1 MSNSIKKRVER
12 LSARSEEWGD
22 VLALIRAKKRYSELT
37 DEQKERYCR
46 YYHGMDRAIIEE
58 IEEMVIGKPLDFV
71 LEKKP
76 PKMSPEDEREHIA
89 KVAVE
94 IEEYM
99 NTRRMKANE
108 NEGRKLG
115 RF

>member
-1 MSNSIKKRVER
+1 
-12 LSARSEEWGD
+12 
-22 VLALIRAKKRYSELT
+22 
-37 DEQKERYCR
+37 
-46 YYHGMDRAIIEE
+46 
-58 IEEMVIGKPLDFV
+58 MVTGKPLDFV

-99 NTRRMKANE
+99 STRRMKANE